1 MLKKVYR
8 NELAEGMRF
17 SAPVFFDDGENM
29 LISKGVPITLRELN
43 ALDRWKISYVITA
56 GTPLSGK
63 AEEEVEQEPE
73 EMDELDELEDI
84 EEVDDLDGSSGTV
97 VTASPVKKADRRPE
111 AGHVLKENASLDDLQ
126 YTSEQILKLPA
137 VLENN
142 VLYASYSELVQNLDV
157 VFSDIR
163 DQKEI
168 RTRSIDRIVN
178 ELFALL
184 QSDRSGVV
192 GFILGGDVR
201 EMELA
206 KNSIN
211 TAILSIIIGEH
222 MGLPRHRLLQV
233 ATGALLHDVGMLKI
247 PDSIVNKDGKL
258 TDSELQAMR
267 SHTFYGYKLIV
278 NELLYADEVGKAAV
292 QHHERWDGDG
302 YPARLVGA
310 NIDIGARIISVA
322 DAFEAMVSLK
332 AYRNSMVGYQAM
344 KNLLS
349 DNARRFDPDIIKA
362 MIQSMGI
369 YPVGSIVLMN
379 NSVIA
384 RVIESH
390 RDAPLRPIIR
400 VLIDEFA
407 QPYTQNEGE
416 IIDLQENRNMFIA
429 RAIDPVEYQTAQ

>member
-17 SAPVFFDDGENM
+17 SSPVFFDDGENM

-56 GTPLSGK
+56 GTLLSGK

-84 EEVDDLDGSSGTV
+84 EEVDDLDGPSGAV
-97 VTASPVKKADRRPE
+97 VTASPVKKADTKPDTV
-111 AGHVLKENASLDDLQ
+111 HVLKENASLDDLQ

-184 QSDRSGVV
+184 LSDRSGVV

-247 PDSIVNKDGKL
+247 PDSIVNKGGKL